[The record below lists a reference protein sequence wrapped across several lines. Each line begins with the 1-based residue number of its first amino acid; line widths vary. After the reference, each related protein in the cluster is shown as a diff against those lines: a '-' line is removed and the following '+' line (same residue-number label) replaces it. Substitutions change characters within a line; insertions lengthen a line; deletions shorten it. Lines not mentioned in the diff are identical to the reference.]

1 MIDDRIKS
9 TEYIELRENIEII
22 QENLEELLPL
32 IEKHTDRLNTTDQH
46 INRLRHSIIEL
57 YPVLS
62 RFREEF
68 DDYYTLK
75 RKVDRDTN
83 LLAAEYFSILE
94 QNKKRDWQL
103 KKLNVC
109 ITFLIIINT
118 MSLVKKIFFW
128 IKYIF
133 KLNLLC
139 HN

>member
-118 MSLVKKIFFW
+118 MSLVKKIFF
-128 IKYIF
+128 
-133 KLNLLC
+133 
-139 HN
+139 